1 MPAFIDSHSHFAAV
15 ANEFLQ
21 VSLANCTNFKE
32 IQSKLLQYK
41 MDNQI
46 PDGKWIIARGYDL
59 NWLKEKRNITKNEID
74 EVLPNNPV
82 VIKNQSEHNG
92 IMNSFALKELNITN
106 DTDSPIGGKIEK
118 INNELTGYL
127 EENAFIENLKRVP
140 MPRIDELQNAF
151 LKAEQKYASNGIT
164 TAQEGFL
171 TKELLNI
178 YSSIFSS
185 SKMNIEIIAYVDKN
199 ILKEVEKN
207 FSKNIK
213 KYNNNLKINGIK
225 IFLDGSPQAKTAW
238 VRKPYEG
245 EESNYG
251 YGTMNDAQV
260 LEAIETAYNK
270 QMQILAHCNGDKA
283 IEQYIKAIK
292 STKKEIKRIRP
303 VLIHGQLMG
312 LDQLKDIKDLGI
324 IPSYFVAHTYYWG
337 DIHIKNLGIER
348 ANNISPTNSTKKQN
362 IIFTLHQDS
371 PVIDPNMLETIWCA
385 VNRKTLEGKTIG
397 EMQKIEVLDAIRA
410 VTINAAYQ
418 YFEEKQKGSI
428 KEGKYA
434 DLIILDKNPL
444 KVKKEE
450 IKEIKVLE
458 TIKKGK
464 TIYKA

>member
-1 MPAFIDSHSHFAAV
+1 MPAFIDTHSHFAAV

-21 VSLANCTNFKE
+21 VSLTNCTNFKE

-46 PDGKWIIARGYDL
+46 PDGKWIIARGYDF

-92 IMNSFALKELNITN
+92 IMNSFALRELNITN

-312 LDQLKDIKDLGI
+312 LDQLKDIKDLEI

-371 PVIDPNMLETIWCA
+371 PVIEPNMLETIWCA

-397 EMQKIEVLDAIRA
+397 EMEKIEVLDAIKA

-450 IKEIKVLE
+450 IKKL
-458 TIKKGK
+458 KC
-464 TIYKA
+464 

>member
-1 MPAFIDSHSHFAAV
+1 MMPAFIDTHSHFAAV

-21 VSLANCTNFKE
+21 VSLTNCTNFKE

-46 PDGKWIIARGYDL
+46 PDGKWIIARGYDF

-92 IMNSFALKELNITN
+92 IMNSFALRELNITN

-312 LDQLKDIKDLGI
+312 LDQLKDIKDLEI

-371 PVIDPNMLETIWCA
+371 PVIEPNMLETIWCA

-397 EMQKIEVLDAIRA
+397 EMEKIEVLDAIKA

-450 IKEIKVLE
+450 IKKL
-458 TIKKGK
+458 KC
-464 TIYKA
+464 